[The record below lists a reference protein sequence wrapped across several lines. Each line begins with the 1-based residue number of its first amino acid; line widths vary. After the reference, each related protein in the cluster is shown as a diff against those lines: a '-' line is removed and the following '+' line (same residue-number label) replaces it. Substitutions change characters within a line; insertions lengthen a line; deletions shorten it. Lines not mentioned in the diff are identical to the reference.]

1 MGRWQPDAQGR
12 LEQAALELFEE
23 RGCARTTVED
33 IAARAGLTER
43 TFFRYFTDKRE
54 VLFSGAGALEA
65 LMVEAIGAAP
75 MSAAPLS
82 AVMAA
87 FEALGPWIESRRG
100 HARKRRTV
108 IAGHGELRER
118 ELIKLSTLAT
128 AIAAMLRKRGLAA
141 PAAALVAETGIA
153 IFKNAFER
161 WADDR
166 REQDFAVH
174 VRAVVAALQ
183 AATAGIAPP
192 SPSSR
197 GGGATR
203 RTPSRIRRYIAFKQQ
218 HVREDLQRRDCRFRD
233 VCSNPVAFAR

>member
-1 MGRWQPDAQGR
+1 VGRWQPDAQGR

-23 RGCARTTVED
+23 RGYARTTVED

-54 VLFSGAGALEA
+54 VLFSGSGALEA
-65 LMVEAIGAAP
+65 LLVDTIGAAP
-75 MSAAPLS
+75 MTAPPLS
-82 AVMAA
+82 AVTAA
-87 FEALGPWIESRRG
+87 FEALEPWLDSRRH

-108 IAGHGELRER
+108 IASHAELRER

-128 AIAAMLRKRGLAA
+128 AIAAVLRQRGLGA

-153 IFKNAFER
+153 IFRNAFER

-166 REQDFAVH
+166 RDRDFAVH
-174 VRAVVAALQ
+174 VRAAVAALR
-183 AATAGIAPP
+183 AATAGMAPP

-197 GGGATR
+197 ARAAAR
-203 RTPSRIRRYIAFKQQ
+203 RVPSRIRR
-218 HVREDLQRRDCRFRD
+218 
-233 VCSNPVAFAR
+233 